1 MAKKP
6 KNPAPKPAPFFMAP
20 PVQDVS
26 GLLMRGVAQHQQGMF
41 AQARQAYEQVLKVLP
56 SNCDALHLLGTI
68 HLQENDAEK
77 ALALIGRA
85 LQVNPSFAEA
95 YSNQGLALGKL
106 QRSEEALASHERA
119 IALKPGYVQAYNNKG
134 ELLRSIGQLEKALK
148 CYDQAIALRPDYAL
162 AYSNRGMVLEQL
174 SRYEEALDSLEQAI
188 RIDPR
193 LDIAY
198 SNRGNALKGLNRL
211 EEALQSHDKAL
222 AINPNLAEAYSNR
235 GVVLQLLGR
244 YDQALQSCD
253 QAIALA
259 PEYADAYI
267 NKAVVLEELSYFD
280 EALSSYDMA
289 ISLKS
294 DLADAYANKSLTLL
308 KLNQYEQ
315 AWAIFDWRWNQR
327 KRFALSPAGF
337 TQPLWLGEKS
347 DKKLLVWGEQGV
359 GDQVLYGGLLPE
371 LMDYP
376 QDKLVALDRRLL
388 PLFKRSMP
396 ELEFMNIEQLK
407 EAAGFEEQI
416 PIGSLPRLFRPNRE
430 SFARVKSPYLL
441 ADAARVQELR
451 QLVQH
456 PGKRVCGVSWSSKRE
471 ELGPGKSVSLAQM
484 LGPLA
489 SSDALHFVNLQYGD
503 TTEER
508 SALQRDLGIE
518 VQAVEEVD
526 NFHDIDGLAALI
538 EACDVVVTT
547 SNTTAHLAGALGK
560 QTLLLLPLGRSRL
573 WYWGHEQDR
582 SIWYPSIRTFAQEKI
597 GDWQH
602 PLAGIKQYL
611 ENELCK

>member
-6 KNPAPKPAPFFMAP
+6 KNPVSKLAPFFMAP

-26 GLLMRGVAQHQQGMF
+26 GLLMRGVMLHQRGMF

-77 ALALIGRA
+77 ALALISRA
-85 LQVNPSFAEA
+85 LQVNPLFAEA
-95 YSNQGLALGKL
+95 YSNQGLALEKL
-106 QRSEEALASHERA
+106 HRFEEALASHERA
-119 IALKPGYVQAYNNKG
+119 IALKPNDAQAYNNKG
-134 ELLRSIGQLEKALK
+134 ESLRSMGQLDKALG
-148 CYDQAIALRPDYAL
+148 CYDRAIAIKPDYAL
-162 AYSNRGMVLEQL
+162 AYSNRGMVLDQL
-174 SRYEEALDSLEQAI
+174 SRFEEALESLEQAI

-198 SNRGNALKGLNRL
+198 SNRGNTLKGLNRL
-211 EEALQSHDKAL
+211 EEALQSHDKAI
-222 AINPNLAEAYSNR
+222 AINPNLAEAFSNR
-235 GVVLQLLGR
+235 GVVLKLLKR
-244 YDQALQSCD
+244 YEEALESCD
-253 QAIALA
+253 RAIALA
-259 PEYADAYI
+259 PGYADAYLNRGVVLIELNCLDQALASLDKATSLRPDFADAHHNKALVLLGQEEYERGWQLYEWRLKI
-267 NKAVVLEELSYFD
+267 NKP
-280 EALSSYDMA
+280 
-289 ISLKS
+289 
-294 DLADAYANKSLTLL
+294 LL
-308 KLNQYEQ
+308 KCKL
-315 AWAIFDWRWNQR
+315 D
-327 KRFALSPAGF
+327 
-337 TQPLWLGEKS
+337 QPFWQGDKS

-371 LMDYP
+371 LGAYP
-376 QDKLVALDRRLL
+376 QAKLVALDKRLL

-396 ELEFMNIEQLK
+396 ELEFMDIEQLK
-407 EAAGFEEQI
+407 GASGFEEQM
-416 PIGSLPRLFRPNRE
+416 PIGSLPRLFRPSKE
-430 SFARVKSPYLL
+430 SFGRVKSPYLV
-441 ADAARVQELR
+441 ADTARVQELR
-451 QLVQH
+451 QLVQR
-456 PGKRVCGVSWSSKRE
+456 PGRGVCGVSWSSKRE
-471 ELGPGKSVSLAQM
+471 EIGQGKSISLAQM

-489 SSDALHFVNLQYGD
+489 SGALHFVNLQYGD
-503 TTEER
+503 TAEER

-597 GDWQH
+597 GHWQH

>member
-6 KNPAPKPAPFFMAP
+6 KNPVSKLAPFFMAP

-26 GLLMRGVAQHQQGMF
+26 GLLMRGVMLHQRGMF

-77 ALALIGRA
+77 ALALISRA
-85 LQVNPSFAEA
+85 LQVNPLFAEA
-95 YSNQGLALGKL
+95 YSNQGLALEKL
-106 QRSEEALASHERA
+106 HRFEEALASHERA
-119 IALKPGYVQAYNNKG
+119 IALKPNDAQAYNNKG
-134 ELLRSIGQLEKALK
+134 ESLRSMGQLDKALG
-148 CYDQAIALRPDYAL
+148 CYDRAIAIKPDYAL
-162 AYSNRGMVLEQL
+162 AYSNRGVVLMNL
-174 SRYEEALDSLEQAI
+174 SNLDDALASL
-188 RIDPR
+188 
-193 LDIAY
+193 
-198 SNRGNALKGLNRL
+198 
-211 EEALQSHDKAL
+211 DKATSL
-222 AINPNLAEAYSNR
+222 RPDFADAHHNKAL
-235 GVVLQLLGR
+235 VLLG
-244 YDQALQSCD
+244 QE
-253 QAIALA
+253 
-259 PEYADAYI
+259 EYERGWQLYEWRLKI
-267 NKAVVLEELSYFD
+267 NKP
-280 EALSSYDMA
+280 
-289 ISLKS
+289 
-294 DLADAYANKSLTLL
+294 LL
-308 KLNQYEQ
+308 KCKL
-315 AWAIFDWRWNQR
+315 D
-327 KRFALSPAGF
+327 
-337 TQPLWLGEKS
+337 QPFWQGDKS

-371 LMDYP
+371 LGAYP
-376 QDKLVALDRRLL
+376 QAKLVALDKRLL

-396 ELEFMNIEQLK
+396 ELEFMDIEQLK
-407 EAAGFEEQI
+407 GASGFEEQM
-416 PIGSLPRLFRPNRE
+416 PIGSLPRLFRPSKE
-430 SFARVKSPYLL
+430 SFGRVKSPYLV
-441 ADAARVQELR
+441 ADTARVQELR
-451 QLVQH
+451 QLVQR
-456 PGKRVCGVSWSSKRE
+456 PGRGVCGVSWSSKRE
-471 ELGPGKSVSLAQM
+471 EIGQGKSISLAQM

-489 SSDALHFVNLQYGD
+489 SGALHFVNLQYGD
-503 TTEER
+503 TAEER